1 MMRKSK
7 TQKADRVNS
16 LKGEESP
23 RSRLARTINVVNF
36 LMLPLP

>member
-1 MMRKSK
+1 MRESK

-23 RSRLARTINVVNF
+23 LSRLARMINVVNF
-36 LMLPLP
+36 LMCPFP